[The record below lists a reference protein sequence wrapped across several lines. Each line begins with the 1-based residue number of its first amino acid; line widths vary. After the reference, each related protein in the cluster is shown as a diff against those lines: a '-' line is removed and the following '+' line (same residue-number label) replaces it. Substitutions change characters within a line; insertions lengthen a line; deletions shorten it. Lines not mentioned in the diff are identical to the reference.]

1 MQRDAA
7 ALRAGTPRRGEPPTW
22 PAGAPDLRKWLRA
35 PVLNS
40 RLRVDAVGDRAVV
53 TGDGR
58 GLGVD
63 LVGEQGEGSCDAGF
77 GGCLE
82 GDGNRSGGEGDGSGQ
97 AADDGFAGDG

>member
-1 MQRDAA
+1 MTAPHGQ
-7 ALRAGTPRRGEPPTW
+7 
-22 PAGAPDLRKWLRA
+22 APDLRKWLRT

-97 AADDGFAGDG
+97 AADDGFAGDGKAPG